1 MAMTGQA
8 AATRATETPA
18 QTGLAGRAAAL
29 ARNPWALT
37 GLLGVV
43 AAAVLWLIVQP
54 LAGVSND
61 TDSATAVLYFN
72 RIVHGQ
78 HLEALLPTTPKPL
91 LTLVYGLV
99 WMLTGDWRTLT
110 VLTIVAGASS
120 VAMAAR
126 LAARLG
132 GIGAAV
138 VVAVGLLAWP
148 DFALEVARSNSF
160 IWGLAFWLLA
170 GVLITADRPRPWLAG
185 LVLLAAGLSRTET
198 VWLLGAAFVCI
209 AWVGWRVRRSGNR
222 AELHTVAPLLIG
234 ALFIPLACL
243 HDLILTGKPLYWLG
257 VPASYTA
264 VVYPVL
270 ASVSIVES
278 IKKEIVYFEP
288 AAPLLVLAL
297 VGGAWLVVSR
307 RRAVAFAL
315 ASLVGGVLL
324 TLIVLAWR
332 GTYISTRYYEEADA
346 AILLAA
352 AIGTAAVIRWAM
364 ERRADRWGGGS
375 LPRTIVPGLL
385 AAVLVLGV
393 VAVDVPH
400 GIVDQQLAAS
410 RQAFA
415 ELESVL
421 TPVSHAIQVTPGEGG
436 TMTVKGANYPV
447 ADPASC
453 RVFVPRPY
461 LPVVSLEIDV
471 PVTDLGDSYLAF
483 RDGKYPLKAGQW
495 VLHIS
500 AADGSGGVYAPFEN
514 PGPATLVAADGQRVL
529 IVPVVVDPQ
538 RGLWLYR
545 VDAASSV

>member
-1 MAMTGQA
+1 MAPA
-8 AATRATETPA
+8 DRADAPSR
-18 QTGLAGRAAAL
+18 AGRARPTVAL
-29 ARNPWALT
+29 LRNPWALAGLV
-37 GLLGVV
+37 GLL

-54 LAGVSND
+54 LAGATMD
-61 TDSATAVLYFN
+61 TDAATTVMYFD
-72 RIVHGQ
+72 RLIHGRR
-78 HLEALLPTTPKPL
+78 LEALLPTTPKPL
-91 LTLVYGLV
+91 LTLVYGLA
-99 WMLTGDWRTLT
+99 WTLTGDWRTLT
-110 VLTIVAGASS
+110 ILTIGAAATA

-148 DFALEVARSNSF
+148 DFALEVAQSNSF

-185 LVLLAAGLSRTET
+185 LALLAAGLSRTET
-198 VWLLGAAFVCI
+198 VWLLGAAFAGI
-209 AWVGWRVRRSGNR
+209 AWVGWRAWRSGDR
-222 AELHTVAPLLIG
+222 AELRTAAPLLIG
-234 ALFIPLACL
+234 ALSIPIACL
-243 HDLILTGKPLYWLG
+243 HDLVLTGKPLYWLG

-264 VVYPVL
+264 VAYPDL
-270 ASVSIVES
+270 ASVSFVES

-288 AAPLLVLAL
+288 AAALLVLAL
-297 VGGAWLVVSR
+297 IGGAWLVLSR

-315 ASLVGGVLL
+315 ASLAGGVLL

-352 AIGTAAVIRWAM
+352 AIGTAAVIRWAI
-364 ERRADRWGGGS
+364 EWRANRSADGGS
-375 LPRTIVPGLL
+375 IPRAIGPALL
-385 AAVLVLGV
+385 AAVLALAV

-400 GIVDQQLAAS
+400 GTVDPQLAPS
-410 RQAFA
+410 RQAYA
-415 ELESVL
+415 ELRTVL
-421 TPVSHAIQVTPGEGG
+421 TPVFHAIEVTPGEGG
-436 TMTVKGANYPV
+436 TMTVKGADYPV

-453 RVFVPRPY
+453 RVFVPRQY
-461 LPVVSLEIDV
+461 LSVVSLEINV

-514 PGPATLVAADGQRVL
+514 PGPATLVAADGHRVL
-529 IVPVVVDPQ
+529 VVPVVIDPQ

-545 VDAASSV
+545 VDAAPAS